1 MGMDEVR
8 RAQRL
13 LRYFS
18 VGHKRL
24 ERERRR
30 HELHLR
36 RARTQERELALR
48 LRAAETD
55 APVQTTAAAARW
67 RACSLDTMRSDARD
81 LAERQRAIRA
91 ELLANAGQ
99 LAGSEG
105 RLKGAQKLL
114 ADAMGR
120 YNMRLARIEQAEI
133 DQRASLPPMGE
144 QKRA

>member
-1 MGMDEVR
+1 MGMDELR

-18 VGHKRL
+18 IGHKRL

-30 HELHLR
+30 HELQLR
-36 RARTQERELALR
+36 RARAQESELALR
-48 LRAAETD
+48 LHAVETE

-67 RACSLDTMRSDARD
+67 RACALDNMRSDAREF
-81 LAERQRAIRA
+81 AEQQLQLRA
-91 ELLANAGQ
+91 ELIANAGE

-120 YNMRLARIEQAEI
+120 YNLRLARIEQAEI
-133 DQRASLPPMGE
+133 DQRASLPPTGE
-144 QKRA
+144 QKRV

>member
-1 MGMDEVR
+1 MDELR

-13 LRYFS
+13 LRYFAI
-18 VGHKRL
+18 GHKRL

-30 HELHLR
+30 HELQLR
-36 RARTQERELALR
+36 RSRARERELALR
-48 LRAAETD
+48 LHAAETKT
-55 APVQTTAAAARW
+55 PVQTSAVAARW
-67 RACSLDTMRSDARD
+67 RGGALDAMRADVRD
-81 LAERQRAIRA
+81 LAEQQRGIRA
-91 ELLANAGQ
+91 ELLANAGE

-120 YNMRLARIEQAEI
+120 HNRRLARIEQAEI

-144 QKRA
+144 QKRV